1 MEEDSAILRISRAA
15 KRFEN
20 SDNAFELRV
29 PELRLQHGRAYVVVG
44 RSGCGKTTLLDA
56 LGLLS
61 KWTKCAVHTL
71 LPEDGRVMDMLR
83 TGAYGHADIRRQYI
97 GYILQQGG
105 LLPFLTAWENIMFPL
120 HLAGK
125 KHLNRR
131 AQEIADRLG
140 IGEQLTMFPHALSIG
155 QRQRVCI
162 TRALALQPALILAD
176 EPTGALDPAV
186 AADVRDLLFE
196 VAREQGST
204 VVVVT
209 HDVDL
214 FRGQADELLG
224 FILKRSDGMTVSTL
238 CVQTGKE
245 VMA

>member
-97 GYILQQGG
+97 GYVLQQGG

-120 HLAGK
+120 RLAGK
-125 KHLNRR
+125 RHLNRR

-140 IGEQLTMFPHALSIG
+140 IGE
-155 QRQRVCI
+155 
-162 TRALALQPALILAD
+162 ALQPALILAD